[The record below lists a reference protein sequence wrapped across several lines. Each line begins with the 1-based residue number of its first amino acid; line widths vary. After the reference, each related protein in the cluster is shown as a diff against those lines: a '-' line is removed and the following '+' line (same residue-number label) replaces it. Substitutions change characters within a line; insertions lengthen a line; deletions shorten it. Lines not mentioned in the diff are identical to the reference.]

1 MRVVRRPAGQL
12 VLYALLIFF
21 AAYYLTPIYMLLI
34 TALKPFERVGVLQM
48 WDLPTSLYLPGSLS
62 LGSFSAAWPKLSTGL
77 RNSIVLAV
85 PASII
90 SSLLGCANGFV
101 LAKWRFRGAGV
112 VFPLILFGIFLPYQ
126 GILIPLVQVLT
137 FFHLYGSI
145 AGLIFVHCV
154 FGMPITALI
163 FRSYYATV
171 PRDLLDAGRIDGA
184 GFFGLYWWIML
195 PIAAPG
201 FAVALIWQFTNI
213 WNDFLLG
220 VVVLSNPRLAPIT
233 VAINNITGS
242 YSVEWNLQMAAAI
255 IAAAPTVIVYLLL
268 GRLFMRGLLAGA
280 MKG

>member
-1 MRVVRRPAGQL
+1 MSVVRRPAGRL

-34 TALKPFERVGVLQM
+34 TALKPFERAGVLQM
-48 WDLPTSLYLPGSLS
+48 WDLPTSLYLDNWVRAVPLMAPNFWNSVIITVPAALISSAIGSL
-62 LGSFSAAWPKLSTGL
+62 
-77 RNSIVLAV
+77 
-85 PASII
+85 
-90 SSLLGCANGFV
+90 NGYVF
-101 LAKWRFRGAGV
+101 AKWK
-112 VFPLILFGIFLPYQ
+112 FPHSNLIFMLILFGIFLPYQ

>member
-1 MRVVRRPAGQL
+1 MSVVWRPVGRL
-12 VLYALLIFF
+12 VLYAVLIFF

-48 WDLPTSLYLPGSLS
+48 WDLPTSLYLDNWARALPLMAPN
-62 LGSFSAAWPKLSTGL
+62 FW
-77 RNSIVLAV
+77 NSVIITV
-85 PASII
+85 PAAII
-90 SSLLGCANGFV
+90 SSAIGSLNGYVF
-101 LAKWRFRGAGV
+101 AKWK
-112 VFPLILFGIFLPYQ
+112 FPHSNLIFMLILFGIFLPYQ

-255 IAAAPTVIVYLLL
+255 LAAAPTVIVYLLL

>member
-1 MRVVRRPAGQL
+1 MSVVLRPAGRL

-34 TALKPFERVGVLQM
+34 TALKPFEKVGVLQM
-48 WDLPTSLYLPGSLS
+48 WDLPTSLYLDNWARALPLMAPNFWNSVIITVPAALISSAIGSL
-62 LGSFSAAWPKLSTGL
+62 
-77 RNSIVLAV
+77 
-85 PASII
+85 
-90 SSLLGCANGFV
+90 NGYVF
-101 LAKWRFRGAGV
+101 AKWK
-112 VFPLILFGIFLPYQ
+112 FPHSNLIFMLILFGIFLPYQ

>member
-1 MRVVRRPAGQL
+1 MNVLRRPAGQL

-34 TALKPFERVGVLQM
+34 TALKPFEKAGVLQM
-48 WDLPTSLYLPGSLS
+48 WDLPTSLYLDNWARALPIMAPNFWNSVIITVPAALISSMIGSL
-62 LGSFSAAWPKLSTGL
+62 
-77 RNSIVLAV
+77 
-85 PASII
+85 
-90 SSLLGCANGFV
+90 NGYVF
-101 LAKWRFRGAGV
+101 AKWKFRYSNLI
-112 VFPLILFGIFLPYQ
+112 FMLILFGIFLPYQ

-233 VAINNITGS
+233 VAINNLAGS

-255 IAAAPTVIVYLLL
+255 LAAAPTVIVYLLL

>member
-1 MRVVRRPAGQL
+1 MSAVRRPVGRL

-34 TALKPFERVGVLQM
+34 TALKPFEKAGVLQM
-48 WDLPTSLYLPGSLS
+48 WDLPTSLYLDNWARALPLMAPN
-62 LGSFSAAWPKLSTGL
+62 FW
-77 RNSIVLAV
+77 NSVIITV
-85 PASII
+85 PAAII
-90 SSLLGCANGFV
+90 SSAIGSLNGYVF
-101 LAKWRFRGAGV
+101 AKWRFPHSDLI
-112 VFPLILFGIFLPYQ
+112 FMLILFGIFLPYQ

-145 AGLIFVHCV
+145 GGLIFVHCV

-163 FRSYYATV
+163 FRSYYVTV
-171 PRDLLDAGRIDGA
+171 PRDLTDAGRIDGA

-195 PIAAPG
+195 PIAAPA

-220 VVVLSNPRLAPIT
+220 VVVLSNPTLAPIT
-233 VAINNITGS
+233 VAINNLAGS
-242 YSVEWNLQMAAAI
+242 YSVEWNLQMAGAI
-255 IAAAPTVIVYLLL
+255 LAAAPTVLVYLLL

>member
-48 WDLPTSLYLPGSLS
+48 WDLPTSLYLDNWARAVPLMAPNFWNSVIITVPAALISSAIGSL
-62 LGSFSAAWPKLSTGL
+62 
-77 RNSIVLAV
+77 
-85 PASII
+85 
-90 SSLLGCANGFV
+90 NGYVF
-101 LAKWRFRGAGV
+101 AKWK
-112 VFPLILFGIFLPYQ
+112 FPHSNLIFMLILFGIFLPYQ

-255 IAAAPTVIVYLLL
+255 LAAAPTVIVYLLL

>member
-1 MRVVRRPAGQL
+1 MNVLRPTAGRI
-12 VLYALLIFF
+12 VLYALLVFF
-21 AAYYLTPIYMLLI
+21 AAYYLTPIYMLAI
-34 TALKPFERVGVLQM
+34 TALKPFERAGVLQM
-48 WDLPTSLYLPGSLS
+48 WDRPTSLYLDNFARALPIMAPN
-62 LGSFSAAWPKLSTGL
+62 FW
-77 RNSIVLAV
+77 NSVIITV
-85 PASII
+85 PAAII
-90 SSLLGCANGFV
+90 SSMIGSLNGYVF
-101 LAKWRFRGAGV
+101 AKWK
-112 VFPLILFGIFLPYQ
+112 FPYSNLIFMLILFGIFLPYQ

-163 FRSYYATV
+163 FRSYYATI

-220 VVVLSNPRLAPIT
+220 VVVLSNPRLAPTT
-233 VAINNITGS
+233 VAINNLAGS
-242 YSVEWNLQMAAAI
+242 YSVEWNLQMAGALL
-255 IAAAPTVIVYLLL
+255 AAAPTVIVYLLL

>member
-1 MRVVRRPAGQL
+1 M
-12 VLYALLIFF
+12 
-21 AAYYLTPIYMLLI
+21 
-34 TALKPFERVGVLQM
+34 
-48 WDLPTSLYLPGSLS
+48 
-62 LGSFSAAWPKLSTGL
+62 
-77 RNSIVLAV
+77 
-85 PASII
+85 
-90 SSLLGCANGFV
+90 GCFYG
-101 LAKWRFRGAGV
+101 
-112 VFPLILFGIFLPYQ
+112 
-126 GILIPLVQVLT
+126 LIPLVQVLT

-233 VAINNITGS
+233 VAIVNITGS

-255 IAAAPTVIVYLLL
+255 LAAAPTIIVYLLL
-268 GRLFMRGLLAGA
+268 GRLFMRGLLILFARR
-280 MKG
+280 

>member
-1 MRVVRRPAGQL
+1 M
-12 VLYALLIFF
+12 
-21 AAYYLTPIYMLLI
+21 
-34 TALKPFERVGVLQM
+34 
-48 WDLPTSLYLPGSLS
+48 
-62 LGSFSAAWPKLSTGL
+62 
-77 RNSIVLAV
+77 
-85 PASII
+85 
-90 SSLLGCANGFV
+90 
-101 LAKWRFRGAGV
+101 
-112 VFPLILFGIFLPYQ
+112 LILFGIFLPYQ

-145 AGLIFVHCV
+145 PGLIFVHCV
-154 FGMPITALI
+154 FGIPITALI
-163 FRSYYATV
+163 FRSYYVTV

-195 PIAAPG
+195 PIAAPA

-255 IAAAPTVIVYLLL
+255 VAAAPTVIVYLLTERKGCDCHRGRFRHRTCDRFAFRRGRALDQL
-268 GRLFMRGLLAGA
+268 GTDLPSFCFIDPTNLIGRSLSTPSPD
-280 MKG
+280 

>member
-1 MRVVRRPAGQL
+1 MSVVWRPAGRL
-12 VLYALLIFF
+12 VLYAVLIFF
-21 AAYYLTPIYMLLI
+21 AAYYLMPIYMLLI
-34 TALKPFERVGVLQM
+34 TALKPFDKVGILQM
-48 WDLPTSLYLPGSLS
+48 WDLPSSLYLDNWARALPLVAPNFFNSVMITVPAALISSAIGSL
-62 LGSFSAAWPKLSTGL
+62 
-77 RNSIVLAV
+77 
-85 PASII
+85 
-90 SSLLGCANGFV
+90 NGYVF
-101 LAKWRFRGAGV
+101 AKWK
-112 VFPLILFGIFLPYQ
+112 FPHSNLIFMLILFGIFLPYQ

-145 AGLIFVHCV
+145 VGLIFVHCV

-255 IAAAPTVIVYLLL
+255 LAAAPTVIVYLLL

>member
-1 MRVVRRPAGQL
+1 MSVVWRPAGRL
-12 VLYALLIFF
+12 VLYAVLIFF
-21 AAYYLTPIYMLLI
+21 AAYYLMPIYMLLI
-34 TALKPFERVGVLQM
+34 TAFKPFEKVGILQM
-48 WDLPTSLYLPGSLS
+48 WDLPTSLYLDNCARALPLVAPNFFNSVMITVPAALISSAIGSL
-62 LGSFSAAWPKLSTGL
+62 
-77 RNSIVLAV
+77 
-85 PASII
+85 
-90 SSLLGCANGFV
+90 NGYVF
-101 LAKWRFRGAGV
+101 AKWK
-112 VFPLILFGIFLPYQ
+112 FPHSNLIFMLILFGIFLPYQ
-126 GILIPLVQVLT
+126 GILIPLVQLLT

-145 AGLIFVHCV
+145 PGLIFVHCV

-233 VAINNITGS
+233 VAINNIAGS
-242 YSVEWNLQMAAAI
+242 YSIEWNLQMAAAI
-255 IAAAPTVIVYLLL
+255 LAAAPTVIVYLLL
-268 GRLFMRGLLAGA
+268 GRLFMQGLLAGA

>member
-1 MRVVRRPAGQL
+1 MRRPAGRL

-34 TALKPFERVGVLQM
+34 TALKPFEKVGILQM
-48 WDLPTSLYLPGSLS
+48 WDLPTSLYLDNWARAIPLLAPNFWNSVSITVPAALISSAIGSL
-62 LGSFSAAWPKLSTGL
+62 
-77 RNSIVLAV
+77 
-85 PASII
+85 
-90 SSLLGCANGFV
+90 NGYVF
-101 LAKWRFRGAGV
+101 AKWK
-112 VFPLILFGIFLPYQ
+112 FPHSNLIFMLILFGIFLPYQ

-233 VAINNITGS
+233 VAINNIAGS

-255 IAAAPTVIVYLLL
+255 LAAAPTVIVYLLL

>member
-1 MRVVRRPAGQL
+1 MSALRRPAGQL

-34 TALKPFERVGVLQM
+34 TALKPFEKVGILQM
-48 WDLPTSLYLPGSLS
+48 WDLPTSLYLDNWARALPIMAPNFWNSVIVTVPAALISSAIGSL
-62 LGSFSAAWPKLSTGL
+62 
-77 RNSIVLAV
+77 
-85 PASII
+85 
-90 SSLLGCANGFV
+90 NGYVF
-101 LAKWRFRGAGV
+101 AKWK
-112 VFPLILFGIFLPYQ
+112 FPHSNLIFMLILFGIFLPYQ

-201 FAVALIWQFTNI
+201 FAVALIWQFTQI

-220 VVVLSNPRLAPIT
+220 VVVLSNPKLAPIT
-233 VAINNITGS
+233 VAIVNITGS

-255 IAAAPTVIVYLLL
+255 LAAAPTVIVYLLL

>member
-1 MRVVRRPAGQL
+1 MSVVWRPAGRL
-12 VLYALLIFF
+12 VLYAVLIFF
-21 AAYYLTPIYMLLI
+21 AAYYLMPIYMLLI
-34 TALKPFERVGVLQM
+34 TAFKPFEKVGVLQM
-48 WDLPTSLYLPGSLS
+48 WDRPTSLYLDNWARALPLVAPNFFNSIMITVPAAVISSAIGSL
-62 LGSFSAAWPKLSTGL
+62 
-77 RNSIVLAV
+77 
-85 PASII
+85 
-90 SSLLGCANGFV
+90 NGYVF
-101 LAKWRFRGAGV
+101 AKWK
-112 VFPLILFGIFLPYQ
+112 FPHSNLIFMLILFGIFLPYQ
-126 GILIPLVQVLT
+126 GILIPLVQLLT

-145 AGLIFVHCV
+145 PGLIFVHCV

-220 VVVLSNPRLAPIT
+220 VVVLSNPRLATIT

-255 IAAAPTVIVYLLL
+255 LAAAPTVIVYLLL

>member
-1 MRVVRRPAGQL
+1 MSVVLRPAGRL
-12 VLYALLIFF
+12 VLYAVLIFF

-34 TALKPFERVGVLQM
+34 TALKPFEKVGILQM
-48 WDLPTSLYLPGSLS
+48 WDLPTSLYLDNWARAIPLMAPNFWNSVIITVPAALISSAIGSL
-62 LGSFSAAWPKLSTGL
+62 
-77 RNSIVLAV
+77 
-85 PASII
+85 
-90 SSLLGCANGFV
+90 NGYVF
-101 LAKWRFRGAGV
+101 AKWK
-112 VFPLILFGIFLPYQ
+112 FPHSNLIFMLILFGIFLPYQ

-255 IAAAPTVIVYLLL
+255 LAAAPTVIVYLLL